1 MANILVTRNLPGGA
15 IARLAEKHTVD
26 LWAKPSPMPR
36 DELIKR
42 LKDKDAILCLLTD
55 KIDDDLL
62 KAAPKLRIVSNYA
75 VGYDNIDI
83 PAATKR
89 KILVTNTPGV
99 PTDAVAEHTFALMM
113 AITRRIVESD
123 KYARAG
129 KYKGWAPDLLL
140 GTELKGRTLGIIG
153 LGRIG
158 SEVARRAVRGM
169 LMNVLY
175 TDIKPNPD
183 FEKAYGARFTDLRT
197 ILKEADV
204 VSLHVPLL
212 PTTRHLIGEDQL
224 RMMKKGAYL
233 INTARGPVIDEAA
246 LLRALQ
252 EKWIAGAGID
262 VFEHEPLITK
272 GLEKLDNIVI
282 TPHTASATIEARSA
296 MADVAVDALIDFFS
310 GRTPQNVVNKDA
322 V

>member
-1 MANILVTRNLPGGA
+1 V
-15 IARLAEKHTVD
+15 
-26 LWAKPSPMPR
+26 
-36 DELIKR
+36 
-42 LKDKDAILCLLTD
+42 
-55 KIDDDLL
+55 
-62 KAAPKLRIVSNYA
+62 
-75 VGYDNIDI
+75 

-89 KILVTNTPGV
+89 KIIVTNTPGV
-99 PTDAVAEHTFALMM
+99 PTDAVAEHTFALMV

-140 GTELKGRTLGIIG
+140 GTELKGKTLGIIG

-158 SEVARRAVRGM
+158 SEVARRAVRGL

-175 TDIKPNPD
+175 TDVKPNPD
-183 FEKAYGARFTDLRT
+183 FEKAYGARFCDLRT

-224 RMMKKGAYL
+224 RAMKKGAYL
-233 INTARGPVIDEAA
+233 INTSRGPIVDEAA

-252 EKWIAGAGID
+252 EKWIAGAAID
-262 VFEHEPLITK
+262 VFEHEPTITK
-272 GLEKLDNIVI
+272 GLEKLDNIVL
-282 TPHTASATIEARSA
+282 TPHTASATIETRSA

-310 GRTPQNVVNKDA
+310 GRTPQNVVNKE
-322 V
+322 VV